1 MNIWC
6 GVGRLT
12 KDVELYSGNTTVGKF
27 TVAVNRQ
34 FKKEGQ
40 PEADFLRV
48 VTFGKT
54 AENCAKFIGKGR
66 LVGITGRIQTGS
78 YQDKETG
85 KTVYTTDILADNV
98 QFLDYAKDNQGQ
110 GQAES
115 GGFAPVDEADDD
127 LPF

>member
-1 MNIWC
+1 MNVWC
-6 GVGRLT
+6 GTGRLT
-12 KDVELYSGNTTVGKF
+12 KDVEIYNRNTTVGKF
-27 TVAVNRQ
+27 TVAVDRQ

-54 AENCAKFIGKGR
+54 AENCARFIGKGR

-85 KTVYTTDILADNV
+85 KMVYTTDVIADNV
-98 QFLDYAKDNQGQ
+98 QFLDYAKDNQE
-110 GQAES
+110 QAES
-115 GGFAPVDEADDD
+115 GGYAPGDHADDD